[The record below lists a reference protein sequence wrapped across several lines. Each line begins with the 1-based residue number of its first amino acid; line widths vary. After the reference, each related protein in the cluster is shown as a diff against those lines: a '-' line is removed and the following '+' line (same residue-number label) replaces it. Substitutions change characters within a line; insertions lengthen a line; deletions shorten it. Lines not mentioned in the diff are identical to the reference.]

1 MAQRKI
7 PCLLM
12 RGGTSK
18 AACFLADDLPSD
30 PAQRDAVLLAAMG
43 SPDAR
48 QIDGIGGA
56 DPLTSKVAIIR
67 RSARPDADVDYLFAQ
82 VNVDSAVVDY
92 GQNCGNILAAVGPFA
107 IERGLVAH
115 AAPLTQVRIFMENT
129 GQTAIAEV
137 PCDEDGVEYAGGTR
151 IDGVPGYASQIVLNF
166 LDVAGSSCGAL
177 LPTGNAIDRF
187 DGIEVTCIDNGMPV
201 ILLRARD
208 LGRSGYETREQ
219 LDNDSELKQ
228 RLESIRLQAG
238 PRMNLG
244 DVARR
249 TVPTLLAE
257 PRDGGAISSRTFI
270 PHRRHASIGVFG
282 AVSVASA
289 CLIPGSV
296 AEGLARVGDNPLIS
310 VEHPSGE
317 FSVALRRGAQG
328 ELAAAVCCVPP
339 ACCFPAKSVFR
350 PGSGRIRAM
359 MTAITFIGF
368 GEAGGIL
375 AGDLARE
382 NDVTIWD
389 RKLQGAERAAMRK
402 KRISLA
408 SGLRTRLPRRWRG
421 QR

>member
-1 MAQRKI
+1 
-7 PCLLM
+7 
-12 RGGTSK
+12 
-18 AACFLADDLPSD
+18 
-30 PAQRDAVLLAAMG
+30 
-43 SPDAR
+43 
-48 QIDGIGGA
+48 
-56 DPLTSKVAIIR
+56 
-67 RSARPDADVDYLFAQ
+67 
-82 VNVDSAVVDY
+82 
-92 GQNCGNILAAVGPFA
+92 
-107 IERGLVAH
+107 
-115 AAPLTQVRIFMENT
+115 MENT

-166 LDVAGSSCGAL
+166 LDVAGSSGAL

-249 TVPTLLAE
+249 TVPKMTLLAE

-270 PHRRHASIGVFG
+270 PHRCHASIGVFG

-296 AEGLARVGDNPLIS
+296 AEGWRGWATIRLSALSTPAASSALPCGAARRVNW
-310 VEHPSGE
+310 
-317 FSVALRRGAQG
+317 R
-328 ELAAAVCCVPP
+328 AAVCCVPP
-339 ACCFPAKSVFR
+339 VCCFPAKSVFR
-350 PGSGRIRAM
+350 PGSGRIRSNDDGNN
-359 MTAITFIGF
+359 IYWFWRSGRDS
-368 GEAGGIL
+368 GG
-375 AGDLARE
+375 
-382 NDVTIWD
+382 
-389 RKLQGAERAAMRK
+389 
-402 KRISLA
+402 
-408 SGLRTRLPRRWRG
+408 
-421 QR
+421 